1 MNNSRRETIENDIKN
16 YYCSLTEE
24 EKKEDRLWLKV
35 AEQSAKGLWND

>member
-1 MNNSRRETIENDIKN
+1 MDNSRRKNIEDEIKN

-35 AEQSAKGLWND
+35 AEQNTKGL